1 MTLKIEMDE
10 ENWIILVSFHVQ
22 LFKNKNKS
30 QLGMKLKKRGL
41 KLKLATNLIILA
53 SHFTFYFVL
62 QKIYF

>member
-30 QLGMKLKKRGL
+30 QLGMKLKKE
-41 KLKLATNLIILA
+41 AEN
-53 SHFTFYFVL
+53 
-62 QKIYF
+62 